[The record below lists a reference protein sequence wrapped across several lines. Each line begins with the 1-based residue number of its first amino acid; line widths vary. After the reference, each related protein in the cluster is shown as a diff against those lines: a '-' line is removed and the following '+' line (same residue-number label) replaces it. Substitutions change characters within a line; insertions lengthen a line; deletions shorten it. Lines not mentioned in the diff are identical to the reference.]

1 MNATSQALRAYS
13 PAAAT
18 AVRTGRSIEHQLFSQ
33 ITSRLRDAAASGNF
47 PKLAAALHDN
57 RRLWT
62 VLAADVADDDNALPA
77 TLRAQIFYLAEFTA
91 HHTARILTEG
101 ATPTPLIEINCA
113 IMAGLSGEGGAK

>member
-18 AVRTGRSIEHQLFSQ
+18 ALRTGRSIEHQLFSQ
-33 ITSRLRDAAASGNF
+33 ITARLRDAAASGDF
-47 PKLAAALHDN
+47 PRLAAALHDN

-62 VLAADVADDDNALPA
+62 VLAADVADDENALPA
-77 TLRAQIFYLAEFTA
+77 SLRAQIFYLAEFTG

-101 ATPTPLIEINCA
+101 ATPAPLIEINRT
-113 IMAGLSGEGGAK
+113 IMAGLTGEAGAS